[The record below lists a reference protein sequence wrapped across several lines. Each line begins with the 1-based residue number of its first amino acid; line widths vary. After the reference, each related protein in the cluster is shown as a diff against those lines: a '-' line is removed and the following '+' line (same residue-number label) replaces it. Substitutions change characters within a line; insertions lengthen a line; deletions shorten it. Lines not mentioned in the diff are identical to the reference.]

1 MTDDRPA
8 SRSRDRS
15 NALVVTYDRLAQPPY
30 RQVFEPRAA
39 DGPDWVRIEEVR
51 ADDGTWRE
59 VGSEIVADVT
69 LEDRRDD

>member
-30 RQVFEPRAA
+30 RQVFEPRPG